1 MLVSTIHAIISTWN
15 LVLFAAKPNDNMGM
29 FTMISGTIQDP
40 YAEFRVSEDATVT
53 KERLIEQYN
62 DTYWEKR

>member
-1 MLVSTIHAIISTWN
+1 
-15 LVLFAAKPNDNMGM
+15 MGM
-29 FTMISGTIQDP
+29 FTIISGTIQDP
-40 YAEFRVSEDATVT
+40 YAEFMVSEDATVT